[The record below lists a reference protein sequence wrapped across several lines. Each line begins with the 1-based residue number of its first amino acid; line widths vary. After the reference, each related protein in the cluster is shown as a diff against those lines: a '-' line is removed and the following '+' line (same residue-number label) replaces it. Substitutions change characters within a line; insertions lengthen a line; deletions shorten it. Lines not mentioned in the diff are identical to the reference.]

1 MARLEEDTWAVPPRL
16 PLLDAYSGEC
26 RAGSIAIAPD
36 GATLRSTCNIGYP
49 SGKCACFPSDARA
62 EAVRFHIASES
73 NGVIRLQYIF
83 EKGCWPVDTGEAEYS
98 AAARAFASQPEGDI
112 LRRQMAAFVESYL
125 RRSEA

>member
-26 RAGSIAIAPD
+26 RAGQVACTPD
-36 GATLRSTCNIGYP
+36 SATQRSTCNIGYP
-49 SGKCACFPSDARA
+49 AGKCACFPSDARA

-73 NGVIRLQYIF
+73 GGTIRLQYVF
-83 EKGCWPVDTGEAEYS
+83 EKGCWPAGTGEAEYS
-98 AAARAFASQPEGDI
+98 VAARAFASPSEGDI

-125 RRSEA
+125 RRSGT